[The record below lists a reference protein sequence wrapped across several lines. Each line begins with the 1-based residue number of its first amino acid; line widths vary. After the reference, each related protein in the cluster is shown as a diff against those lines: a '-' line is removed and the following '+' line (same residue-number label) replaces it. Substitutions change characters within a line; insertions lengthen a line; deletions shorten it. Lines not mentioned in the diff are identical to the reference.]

1 MNEII
6 LKQKITKHMLF
17 LIAYI
22 ISIILYTAIIQ
33 KIYED
38 SAYLIEAIG
47 PFIIIEFLAFFICQ
61 FLPKISNIIF
71 NFKPIHIILLSVSIK
86 IIVILESLIYYQIE
100 KIFFRIFKF
109 QIAPSISLI
118 FIYIFFLYCL
128 LIFFSIRFICYSIK
142 KIKKINLLEKYE
154 CSDCSFRIAYFDSN
168 CKNCNEKLV

>member
-1 MNEII
+1 MPDIKLKRYESVFEKLNKKSLPNKNNEV
-6 LKQKITKHMLF
+6 F
-17 LIAYI
+17 SYP
-22 ISIILYTAIIQ
+22 SRG
-33 KIYED
+33 